1 MSNELTVARPA
12 APPAG
17 AGPMARP
24 LSRRQK
30 AAVVVRLL
38 LAEGAEVP
46 LADLPAALQTE
57 LAQQMS
63 QMHYVDRAT
72 LRLVIEEFASELDQ
86 IGLSF
91 PSGIEDVLKLMG
103 ESIST
108 DIAEKLRRQAGMVWT
123 EDPWDTIGQ
132 MPADRLL
139 PLLEGESPETAAIIL
154 SKLPVEKAAELMG
167 RLPGD
172 RARRLV
178 LAVNETASVAPG
190 TVRQIGLSLAAVMK
204 ADPPRAFL
212 DAADARVGAIL
223 DVTEAQRR
231 QEVLSGLEESD
242 SDFAARVRRAIFT
255 FADIPDRVAP
265 KDVPALIRNV
275 DRDRLLQVIAGAD
288 DDSRASVDFLLEAM
302 SQRMAAALRADAADL
317 GGIDPAVAEAARR
330 AVTEA
335 MRAQMED
342 GG

>member
-1 MSNELTVARPA
+1 
-12 APPAG
+12 
-17 AGPMARP
+17 
-24 LSRRQK
+24 
-30 AAVVVRLL
+30 
-38 LAEGAEVP
+38 
-46 LADLPAALQTE
+46 
-57 LAQQMS
+57 
-63 QMHYVDRAT
+63 
-72 LRLVIEEFASELDQ
+72 
-86 IGLSF
+86 
-91 PSGIEDVLKLMG
+91 
-103 ESIST
+103 
-108 DIAEKLRRQAGMVWT
+108 
-123 EDPWDTIGQ
+123 
-132 MPADRLL
+132 
-139 PLLEGESPETAAIIL
+139 
-154 SKLPVEKAAELMG
+154 
-167 RLPGD
+167 
-172 RARRLV
+172 
-178 LAVNETASVAPG
+178 
-190 TVRQIGLSLAAVMK
+190 VRQIGLSLAAVMK